1 VITMRILV
9 LGGTSF
15 VGRHIAAAAER
26 AGHDLTLFHR
36 GRTGADLFPTATR
49 RHGDRES
56 GDYSSLLEGPRW
68 DTVVDVSAY
77 VPRQVEQAA
86 DALTGRVEHYVLVS
100 SISAYDPAGTTEP
113 TEAAPL
119 HPPLAVP
126 TEQVS
131 GHTYGPLKADCERSA
146 RRRWEGRLAVVRP
159 TYVVGPHDPTDRF
172 TWWVRRAAEGGRLPV
187 AGSQTPLQLVDVR
200 DLGEFMLRVATRR
213 LTGAYDVAGPERT
226 VADTVADLV
235 PGGGTFE
242 LVELPVAVLEAA
254 GVRLPLVATDPADWP
269 AMRRSGV
276 RAREA
281 GLGIRPLPQT
291 AADTRAWDVARGR
304 LPLRVGPSP
313 EREAAALAAAAGA

>member
-1 VITMRILV
+1 MRLLV

-15 VGRHIAAAAER
+15 VGRHLAAAAEH

-56 GDYSSLLEGPRW
+56 GDYATLLEGPGW
-68 DTVVDVSAY
+68 DAVVDVSAY
-77 VPRQVEQAA
+77 VPRHVEQAA
-86 DALTGRVEHYVLVS
+86 DALSGRVGHYVLVS
-100 SISAYDPAGTTEP
+100 SISAYDPAGTTDP

-126 TEQVS
+126 VEQVS
-131 GHTYGPLKADCERSA
+131 GLTYGPLKAGCERSA

-172 TWWVRRAAEGGRLPV
+172 TWWVRRAAEGGRVPV
-187 AGSQTPLQLVDVR
+187 AGAEAPLQLVDAQ
-200 DLGEFMLRVATRR
+200 DLGDFLLRAATRR
-213 LTGAYDVAGPERT
+213 LTGAYDATGPERM

-235 PGGGTFE
+235 PAGGRLE
-242 LVELPVAVLEAA
+242 LVEIPTASLEAA
-254 GVRLPLVATDPADWP
+254 GVRLPLVATEPADWP
-269 AMRRSGV
+269 AMRRSGA

-281 GLGIRPLPQT
+281 GLQVRPLPQT

-304 LPLRVGPSP
+304 PPLRVGLTR
-313 EREAAALAAAAGA
+313 EHEAAALAAAASA

>member
-1 VITMRILV
+1 MRILV

-15 VGRHIAAAAER
+15 VGRHVAAAAER

-56 GDYSSLLEGPRW
+56 GDYASLLVGPGW
-68 DTVVDVSAY
+68 DAVVDVSAY

-86 DALTGRVEHYVLVS
+86 DALTGRVGHYVLVS

-126 TEQVS
+126 SEHVS
-131 GHTYGPLKADCERSA
+131 GPTYGPLKADCERSA

-172 TWWVRRAAEGGRLPV
+172 TWWVRRVAEGGRLPV
-187 AGSQTPLQLVDVR
+187 AGSQTPLQLLDAR
-200 DLGEFMLRVATRR
+200 DLGEFLLRVATRG

-242 LVELPVAVLEAA
+242 LVEVSTAVLEAA

-269 AMRRSGV
+269 AMRRSGA

-281 GLGIRPLPQT
+281 GLGLRPLPQT

-304 LPLRVGPSP
+304 PPLRVGPSS
-313 EREAAALAAAAGA
+313 EQEAAALATAAGA